1 MLRRVVPALTFLLVA
16 GVAPCA
22 LASDGM
28 TAPETLTQ
36 QEASDRASLA
46 AELGLDLDAGE
57 SAKVLEVSAPPAPCP
72 ARDPENGRCYASADA
87 ADLAWLSRHSH
98 PSRPSR
104 NSRPVAANVEEE
116 DEEEGLEATETSEA
130 PETPRTPGFWRAL
143 GDRIRSLVVRRSDS
157 RPVAIP
163 EEEIAALFSTTFP
176 IPVAAYDPARLRD
189 TFLSKRGKAKKHH
202 AIDLGAPRGTPVVAV
217 ANGVIERLGRDRR
230 GGKVVYLRD
239 TTGRYTFYYAHL
251 RVHETGLKAGDRVS
265 KGQRLGEVGATGRVV
280 GGPHLHFAIYRN
292 EAVTDS
298 RLFAVNPYLIF
309 STILLR

>member
-1 MLRRVVPALTFLLVA
+1 MQRRVVPALTFLLVA

-28 TAPETLTQ
+28 TAPETLSLE
-36 QEASDRASLA
+36 EASDRASLA

-57 SAKVLEVSAPPAPCP
+57 SAKNPEASAPPAPCP
-72 ARDPENGRCYASADA
+72 ARDPEDGRCYASADA
-87 ADLAWLSRHSH
+87 ADHAWLSRHSRH
-98 PSRPSR
+98 T
-104 NSRPVAANVEEE
+104 VAVAEEE
-116 DEEEGLEATETSEA
+116 DEEEGLEAAETPETSKK
-130 PETPRTPGFWRAL
+130 PGFWQSV

-157 RPVAIP
+157 RPIAIP

-217 ANGVIERLGRDRR
+217 SDGVIERLGRDRR
-230 GGKVVYLRD
+230 GGKVVYMRD

-251 RVHETGLKAGDRVS
+251 RIHEKGLKAGDRVS

-309 STILLR
+309 STILPR

>member
-22 LASDGM
+22 VASDGM
-28 TAPETLTQ
+28 TVPETTS
-36 QEASDRASLA
+36 QENASDRASLA
-46 AELGLDLDAGE
+46 AELGLDLDNAE
-57 SAKVLEVSAPPAPCP
+57 SVPANVVSAPPAVCP

-87 ADLAWLSRHSH
+87 ADLAWLSRR
-98 PSRPSR
+98 SRP
-104 NSRPVAANVEEE
+104 AAADLEEE
-116 DEEEGLEATETSEA
+116 DEEEGLEAVETS
-130 PETPRTPGFWRAL
+130 PPSGFWQSL

-163 EEEIAALFSTTFP
+163 EEEIATLFSTTFP
-176 IPVAAYDPARLRD
+176 IPVTAYDPARLRD

-217 ANGVIERLGRDRR
+217 ADGVIERLGRDRQ

-251 RVHETGLKAGDRVS
+251 RVHAKGLKAGDRVS
-265 KGQRLGEVGATGRVV
+265 KGQKLGEVGATGRVI
-280 GGPHLHFAIYRN
+280 GGPHLHFAIYRS

-298 RLFAVNPYLIF
+298 RLHAVNPYLIF
-309 STILLR
+309 STILPR

>member
-1 MLRRVVPALTFLLVA
+1 MQRRVVPALTFLLVA

-22 LASDGM
+22 LASNGM
-28 TAPETLTQ
+28 TAPETLSQ
-36 QEASDRASLA
+36 EEASDRASLA

-57 SAKVLEVSAPPAPCP
+57 SVPAPQVSAPPAPCP

-87 ADLAWLSRHSH
+87 ADLAWLFRH
-98 PSRPSR
+98 SRPSR
-104 NSRPVAANVEEE
+104 PAAVAEEE
-116 DEEEGLEATETSEA
+116 DEEEGLEAAETSEA
-130 PETPRTPGFWRAL
+130 PETPKTPGFWRAL
-143 GDRIRSLVVRRSDS
+143 GERIRSLVVRRSDS
-157 RPVAIP
+157 RPVAIS

-251 RVHETGLKAGDRVS
+251 RVHEKGLKAGDRVS

-309 STILLR
+309 STILPR

>member
-1 MLRRVVPALTFLLVA
+1 MLRRAVLALTFLLVA
-16 GVAPCA
+16 GVAPRSV
-22 LASDGM
+22 ASDGM
-28 TAPETLTQ
+28 TVPEAFSMD
-36 QEASDRASLA
+36 EASDRASLA
-46 AELGLDLDAGE
+46 AELGLDLDIAE
-57 SAKVLEVSAPPAPCP
+57 SMPALAVSAPPAPCP

-87 ADLAWLSRHSH
+87 ADLAWLSRRV
-98 PSRPSR
+98 RP
-104 NSRPVAANVEEE
+104 AAADVEEE
-116 DEEEGLEATETSEA
+116 EDPEEGLEAVETS
-130 PETPRTPGFWRAL
+130 PPHGFWQSL

-176 IPVAAYDPARLRD
+176 IPVTAYDPARLRD

-217 ANGVIERLGRDRR
+217 ADGVIERLGRDRR

-251 RVHETGLKAGDRVS
+251 RVHAKGLKAGDRVV
-265 KGQRLGEVGATGRVV
+265 KGQRLGEVGATGRVI
-280 GGPHLHFAIYRN
+280 GGPHLHFAIYRS

-298 RLFAVNPYLIF
+298 RLLAVNPYLIF
-309 STILLR
+309 STILPR

>member
-1 MLRRVVPALTFLLVA
+1 MLRRAVPALTFLLVA

-22 LASDGM
+22 VASDGM
-28 TAPETLTQ
+28 TVPEMISQ
-36 QEASDRASLA
+36 EEASDRASLA
-46 AELGLDLDAGE
+46 AELGLDIDAGE
-57 SAKVLEVSAPPAPCP
+57 SVPAPQVSAPPAPCP
-72 ARDPENGRCYASADA
+72 ARDPEDGRCYASADV
-87 ADLAWLSRHSH
+87 ADLAWLSRHSRQ
-98 PSRPSR
+98 SRHTAA
-104 NSRPVAANVEEE
+104 VAEDE
-116 DEEEGLEATETSEA
+116 DEEEGLEAA
-130 PETPRTPGFWRAL
+130 ETPEKPQKPGFWQSL

-176 IPVAAYDPARLRD
+176 IPLSAYDPARLRD

-202 AIDLGAPRGTPVVAV
+202 AIDLGAPRGTSVVAV
-217 ANGVIERLGRDRR
+217 ADGVIERLGRDRR

-251 RVHETGLKAGDRVS
+251 RVHEKGLKAGDRVS
-265 KGQRLGEVGATGRVV
+265 KGQRLGEVGVTGRVI

-292 EAVTDS
+292 EAATDS

-309 STILLR
+309 ATILPR